1 MKSHSEI
8 LIPHHSEHLWRY
20 TPWKRMHPT
29 EPHDVPESRQMSITG
44 AELIPSELPASEE
57 ISRSL
62 LHEMSKG
69 EELVIANECMTI
81 DVKASGH
88 ITASSLKI
96 VAKGHAQLMIRLVGE
111 AGWVGLRIHGEVLS
125 GGCLS
130 VGFVNQL
137 TSDSVFLRSEDWVIH
152 RDARIEHA
160 TLSGGGLTCKS
171 DIRINLADKGSEC
184 AVGAAIYGSEKRHDD
199 HHFEI
204 HHASPNTN
212 STLVSHAACDGASRS
227 IGTGMLTIDE
237 QCHQSDAN
245 QVFRNLLLSEKARAE
260 SIPELEVLAD
270 DVKAG
275 HGAASAPV
283 NPSQIH
289 YLMSRGMNHE
299 EAVALIAEGFLID
312 AFREIRNKEVVAFL
326 RDELTLHLQCLV
338 I

>member
-1 MKSHSEI
+1 M
-8 LIPHHSEHLWRY
+8 
-20 TPWKRMHPT
+20 
-29 EPHDVPESRQMSITG
+29 
-44 AELIPSELPASEE
+44 
-57 ISRSL
+57 
-62 LHEMSKG
+62 
-69 EELVIANECMTI
+69 
-81 DVKASGH
+81 
-88 ITASSLKI
+88 
-96 VAKGHAQLMIRLVGE
+96 
-111 AGWVGLRIHGEVLS
+111 
-125 GGCLS
+125 
-130 VGFVNQL
+130 
-137 TSDSVFLRSEDWVIH
+137 RSEDWIIH

-171 DIRINLADKGSEC
+171 DVRINLVDKGSEC

>member
-1 MKSHSEI
+1 
-8 LIPHHSEHLWRY
+8 
-20 TPWKRMHPT
+20 
-29 EPHDVPESRQMSITG
+29 
-44 AELIPSELPASEE
+44 
-57 ISRSL
+57 
-62 LHEMSKG
+62 MSKG
-69 EELVIANECMTI
+69 EELVIANESMTI

-204 HHASPNTN
+204 HHASQTRIQRWSPMP
-212 STLVSHAACDGASRS
+212 HAMVHPEALEL
-227 IGTGMLTIDE
+227 GMLTIDE
-237 QCHQSDAN
+237 QCHQSWDAN
-245 QVFRNLLLSEKARAE
+245 QVFRNLLLSEKARVE

-270 DVKAG
+270 DVKKAG
-275 HGAASAPV
+275 HGAHLAPV

-289 YLMSRGMNHE
+289 YLMSRGMNQE

-312 AFREIRNKEVVAFL
+312 AFREIRNKEVIAF
-326 RDELTLHLQCLV
+326 
-338 I
+338 